1 MSIWQKPCKCHHTCE
16 VTINNILFSVV
27 FSFFPLKTV
36 FPHSLFPASS
46 SSLSSSTLFQIFF
59 PVSLSAFCPLL
70 VISHFVSLSIQFHAA
85 IVFLSHFFPYLSC
98 SLSLSLSIQFIFL
111 FPQVFSRPQASN
123 LSNLYE
129 SSPPPPP
136 LHLCYCS
143 PLLPSSLSSS
153 SVGDPELVCVC
164 GVREMLLSVMLNQ
177 EWTLRGKLTHRE
189 IKLLYS
195 LHLNHF

>member
-36 FPHSLFPASS
+36 FPRSLFPASS

-59 PVSLSAFCPLL
+59 PVSFCLLSSACYLSFCFSLNPISCSYCLSLPFLSLPLLLTLALSLHPIYFSLPSGVLSASSFQS
-70 VISHFVSLSIQFHAA
+70 IKSIWILS
-85 IVFLSHFFPYLSC
+85 S
-98 SLSLSLSIQFIFL
+98 
-111 FPQVFSRPQASN
+111 
-123 LSNLYE
+123 
-129 SSPPPPP
+129 SSP
-136 LHLCYCS
+136 S
-143 PLLPSSLSSS
+143 SLLLLSSS

>member
-1 MSIWQKPCKCHHTCE
+1 MLFLKSHLVEQSVHNALLIHIYIFLFTSLFMSIWQKPCKCHHTCE

-36 FPHSLFPASS
+36 FPRSLFPASS

-98 SLSLSLSIQFIFL
+98 SLSLSLSLHPIY
-111 FPQVFSRPQASN
+111 FS
-123 LSNLYE
+123 
-129 SSPPPPP
+129 
-136 LHLCYCS
+136 
-143 PLLPSSLSSS
+143 LPSGVLSASSFQSIKSIWILSSS
-153 SVGDPELVCVC
+153 SSPSSLL
-164 GVREMLLSVMLNQ
+164 LLS
-177 EWTLRGKLTHRE
+177 
-189 IKLLYS
+189 S
-195 LHLNHF
+195 PP